1 MSLCERERERMMM
14 MYLCKGVHFPPS
26 RLKFY
31 PWDHQF
37 ALLMFTQKTVCVWLF
52 LRVKTLWNIS
62 VAHAFRRQL
71 IHHRVKDVDRETL
84 KNHTFLCLLYSWG
97 WLNEVSS
104 PRQGCIFLITNL
116 HWRCSKH
123 SKHFNCI
130 VSTANAAHVQQAH
143 QGTSHWTIT
152 GSTVWISKA
161 QITFQKHKIS
171 GTEAIFAPLLVWACT
186 TQDSNP
192 WPERFRLAEVSF
204 QCENKL
210 AKALLSM
217 LTD

>member
-1 MSLCERERERMMM
+1 MSLCERERMMM

-104 PRQGCIFLITNL
+104 ARQGCIFLITNL

-143 QGTSHWTIT
+143 HTEQLQALQCESQKNKSLFRNTKYLEQKLFLHHLWSGHAPRRIQTHDLKGSGLLRSAFSVRTS
-152 GSTVWISKA
+152 S
-161 QITFQKHKIS
+161 QKHY
-171 GTEAIFAPLLVWACT
+171 LAC
-186 TQDSNP
+186 
-192 WPERFRLAEVSF
+192 
-204 QCENKL
+204 
-210 AKALLSM
+210 
-217 LTD
+217 